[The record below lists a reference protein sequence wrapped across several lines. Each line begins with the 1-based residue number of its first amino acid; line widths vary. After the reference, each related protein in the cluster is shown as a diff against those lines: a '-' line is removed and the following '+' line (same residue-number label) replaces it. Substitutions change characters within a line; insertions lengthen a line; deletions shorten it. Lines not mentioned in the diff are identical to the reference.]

1 MNLIKQKLKIS
12 LSVTFSFILA
22 LLITIP
28 TSAYYMPDAYL
39 NDLYANGVYYYNPCG
54 SSSSGSSYNSSTGTV
69 SGNSNEDKVWN
80 YFVSANISG
89 FSNNAAAIAGVMGN
103 LSTETGG
110 SFNPYAHTAGKNYY
124 GLVQWGYLYNGQRT
138 AEASMIDQ
146 VSALGDYWGQ
156 TAPADINDQAIKIEL
171 DYLVKQSRFSTFLDG
186 LNRTDNTSGAAGAA
200 SYADLFLVEVEVAVG
215 GSDTIIDSYAQQR
228 AGSSHYQAAADRRKN
243 AEEIYEKYSKNIS
256 ASPNTGNNK
265 GSRDFAS
272 IMNAKNADK
281 QYTDFDPP
289 GATFSD
295 TDTASM
301 KTLLENYGDLAYQLG
316 SVVGAPYVAILVQ
329 MRYED
334 PHSVCGKNNFWGN
347 GCPPGT
353 GAGGASIQGANLGEG
368 FQQYGKTLTN
378 GVHDQALGITDA
390 KQYLEKIGP
399 TWVQGNI
406 NGAGYGSI
414 GAMKNSVD
422 ALQAFIDTPE
432 GQAIVQTFGNYSAGG
447 SSSNICGTGDSNT
460 NATNVGEAAAIPYD
474 DRLNWLFP
482 NGAPT
487 SPSQMQQ
494 YLTTVEVPIINES
507 GQQTTMKITV
517 HQKLAAEY
525 TAAFQDMVN
534 AGFKIKTGTTGA
546 YVWKLLPSGAPS
558 KHAWGLAIDIN
569 WGDNPATSPGRQ
581 PGNYAGSGY
590 NPGTNEYA
598 VTDNIIKLWEA
609 HGFHWGGYFSN
620 LFDPMHFSYLEI
632 GQYEPGAYQ

>member
-1 MNLIKQKLKIS
+1 MIRQKLKAITC
-12 LSVTFSFILA
+12 VIFIFILT
-22 LLITIP
+22 LSITIP
-28 TSAYYMPDAYL
+28 TSAYYMPEAYL

-54 SSSSGSSYNSSTGTV
+54 GSSNSSYNSSTGTV
-69 SGNSNEDKVWN
+69 SGNTNEDKIWN

-103 LSTETGG
+103 LSVETGG
-110 SFNPYAHTAGKNYY
+110 SFNPYAHTSGTNYY
-124 GLVQWGYLYNGQRT
+124 GLVQWGYTYNGQRT
-138 AEASMIDQ
+138 AEANMIDQ
-146 VSALGDYWGQ
+146 VSALGSYWGQ
-156 TAPADINDQAIKIEL
+156 TAPTDISDQAIKIEL

-186 LNRTDNTSGAAGAA
+186 LNKTDNTSGAAGAA
-200 SYADLFLVEVEVAVG
+200 SYSDLFLVEVEKAIG
-215 GSDTIIDSYAQQR
+215 GSDTLTDSYAQQR
-228 AGSSHYQAAADRRKN
+228 AASSHYQAAAKRRDEAK
-243 AEEIYEKYSKNIS
+243 AIYEKYSQNIS
-256 ASPNTGNNK
+256 NNTSSSINENDK
-265 GSRDFAS
+265 GTRDFSS

-295 TDTASM
+295 TDTSSM

-316 SVVGAPYVAILVQ
+316 RVVGAPYVSILVQ

-353 GAGGASIQGANLGEG
+353 GAGGASIQGSNLGEG

-378 GVHDQALGITDA
+378 GMHDQALGITDP

-406 NGAGYGSI
+406 NGPGYGSI
-414 GAMKNSVD
+414 GSMKNSVD
-422 ALQAFIDTPE
+422 ALQNFINTPE
-432 GQAIVQTFGNYSAGG
+432 GQAIVQKFGNYSQD
-447 SSSNICGTGDSNT
+447 SSSNICGTNGSNT
-460 NATNVGEAAAIPYD
+460 SATNIGEAAAIPFEE
-474 DRLNWLFP
+474 RMNWLFP

-494 YLTTVEVPIINES
+494 YLTTIDVPIINES

-517 HQKLAAEY
+517 HNKLATEY

-534 AGFKIKTGTTGA
+534 AGFKVKTGTTGA

-590 NPGTNEYA
+590 NPGSNEYA